1 MKKIFYFALAAMTL
15 VACNKKDENKDTD
28 PETPTTVT
36 LTLEETTATVKI
48 GETVELHA
56 TVSPAETAIAWTSNK
71 EDIATV
77 DDNGVVTGVA
87 KGMATITATAGDAS
101 AKCIVAVVDPEEEEG
116 NNMEK
121 YLEGSNYYIFCM
133 DETTFAKLGDKV
145 KDDFRTNG
153 EYVGTEIPE
162 ETTSVLQIWGNTL
175 EGGDGGG
182 LNSFGEEGYISLVT
196 KAGDWTAS
204 GSGGIIQVHRSVDLS
219 AITGD
224 YKLVITYKTPASNQS
239 PGIKFVLYGTKAGA
253 PDVELPVAGNT
264 AGEWVVKEYSMDNL
278 FTRGLDW
285 TLVWSEGAEGVK
297 DAFHT
302 IGFVVENKND
312 NTFGEGVDI
321 DAVFIYQPAAEEEE

>member
-1 MKKIFYFALAAMTL
+1 MKKIFYFALAAMAL
-15 VACNKKDENKDTD
+15 VACNKKDDKKSDVEPTD
-28 PETPTTVT
+28 PTTVT
-36 LTLEETTATVKI
+36 VTLQESTATVNI
-48 GETVELHA
+48 GETLQLHA
-56 TVSPAETAIAWTSNK
+56 TVSPEGTALTWESNK
-71 EDIATV
+71 PELATV
-77 DDNGVVTGVA
+77 ENGLVKGIA
-87 KGMATITATAGDAS
+87 KGLATITVKAGDAS
-101 AKCIVAVVDPEEEEG
+101 AKCFVSVVDPAEEEG
-116 NNMEK
+116 SNMAK

-133 DETTFAKLGDKV
+133 DETTFGKLEGKV
-145 KDDFRTNG
+145 VDDFRTNG
-153 EYVGTEIPE
+153 EYRGTEIPE

-264 AGEWVVKEYSMDNL
+264 AGEWVVKEYAMSNL
-278 FTRGLDW
+278 FSRGLDW

-302 IGFVVENKND
+302 LGFVVENKND
-312 NTFGEGVDI
+312 NTFGEGLDI